1 MAFHRKFYHLVI
13 LLLLICRWGVIDPL
27 AEKMIRHSSYNYTFN
42 NPIRFIDPDG
52 MAPMP
57 IDIITKILS
66 AKSKIYDSGTNE
78 YLRKVSITMTLLIY
92 NPENLNLSKSGL
104 ASQGVMNWKEFRDNA
119 NKLYEI

>member
-1 MAFHRKFYHLVI
+1 
-13 LLLLICRWGVIDPL
+13 
-27 AEKMIRHSSYNYTFN
+27 
-42 NPIRFIDPDG
+42 